1 MARIAMACIAL
12 LGLLVVACGT
22 SKVEVGDTKAMGEIA
37 EVAAGDAADASGPM
51 ETVEPAEGAG
61 DAIASDACQPDCA
74 GKECGDDGCG
84 GSCGECGEG
93 EECLL
98 DWILEAMVCTG
109 TCEAL
114 CDWGKKECGWIY
126 PAGPHE
132 EDGCFCGDCA
142 EDEPYCTVTNKC
154 SPHPQ
159 DEGELGWP
167 CAEDKEC
174 LSGFCVDD
182 ASGKVCSMLC
192 VEECP
197 PDFACAQCIPC
208 LPDQVYIC
216 LPNHARLCKPCLTD
230 SDCND
235 ALGDVG
241 SRCVPLGGGGMFCGS
256 DCSDSSCPQ
265 DYECHGMPLVD
276 GKKAD
281 VCVREIEDGGYP
293 CECSPLA
300 IAESATTTCYQQN
313 MYGKCSGERHCE
325 EAGLTACDAKEPEP
339 EECNGLDDDCDGEID
354 EGLPDYDGDGIPCE
368 PDELDNDGVPDYM
381 DNCPADHNP
390 DQEDNDQDSMGD
402 VCDPDDDNDQSL
414 DDDDCAPLDPD
425 IYPDAVETCDEIDN
439 NCDGQVD
446 EGCPCM
452 PDCTDKECGDDGCGD
467 DCGTCAEGTQ
477 CVDGTCEFP
486 WWIDSETGLMW
497 ENPASGGKLKWDPAK
512 DYCDNL
518 GLGGYDD
525 WYLPTIDE
533 LRTLIRGC
541 PATETGGECNVSEGD
556 CLSGNCMDP
565 SCLGCALSE
574 GPGIEG
580 QYWPEELEGIGPM
593 HVHWSATVK
602 VPTGFTSTVSA
613 WTVGPSKGSVMW
625 QTAKSAWDSNM
636 GAVHPFRCVR

>member
-1 MARIAMACIAL
+1 MTRIAMACIAL
-12 LGLLVVACGT
+12 LGLLVVACSTGKDKVDDTAGT
-22 SKVEVGDTKAMGEIA
+22 GEIS
-37 EVAAGDAADASGPM
+37 EVAVGDAADANGAV
-51 ETVEPAEGAG
+51 ETVEPADGAG
-61 DAIASDACQPDCA
+61 DTSTSDLCQPDCE

-281 VCVREIEDGGYP
+281 VCVHEVEDGGYP

-300 IAESATTTCYQQN
+300 IAESGATTCYQQN
-313 MYGKCSGERHCE
+313 VYGKCSGERHCE
-325 EAGLTACDAKEPEP
+325 EAGLTTCDAKEPEP
-339 EECNGLDDDCDGEID
+339 EMCNGLDDDCDGEVD
-354 EGLPDYDGDGIPCE
+354 DGYGPDNNGNGIPDACE
-368 PDELDNDGVPDYM
+368 GDADEDNDGVMDVE
-381 DNCPADHNP
+381 DNCPWIPNP
-390 DQEDNDQDSMGD
+390 DQADFDQDLQGD
-402 VCDPDDDNDQSL
+402 VCDPDDDNDLYL
-414 DDDDCAPLDPD
+414 DDDDCAPFDPEIHPGAD
-425 IYPDAVETCDEIDN
+425 EPCDGKDN
-439 NCDGQVD
+439 NCDGAVD
-446 EGCPCM
+446 EGYPDSDM
-452 PDCTDKECGDDGCGD
+452 DGTPDCAEPPEDDPDNDGCPD
-467 DCGTCAEGTQ
+467 EIDCNPLDPDMCKYLDEWCDGKDNDCDGEVDEVDAEG
-477 CVDGTCEFP
+477 CSPYWADDNDGDGFGGTEVCTCEPPPGGKGPPGDCCDADPDAKPYQTKYFTEP
-486 WWIDSETGLMW
+486 VNICGGFDYNCDGVEELQYKNSCVEPPCTAGWLEPTPACGETGEWCL
-497 ENPASGGKLKWDPAK
+497 NCGG
-512 DYCDNL
+512 C
-518 GLGGYDD
+518 GSCIGQ
-525 WYLPTIDE
+525 TIQQMQKC
-533 LRTLIRGC
+533 R
-541 PATETGGECNVSEGD
+541 
-556 CLSGNCMDP
+556 
-565 SCLGCALSE
+565 
-574 GPGIEG
+574 
-580 QYWPEELEGIGPM
+580 
-593 HVHWSATVK
+593 
-602 VPTGFTSTVSA
+602 
-613 WTVGPSKGSVMW
+613 
-625 QTAKSAWDSNM
+625 
-636 GAVHPFRCVR
+636 